1 MFLWPSVNFV
11 ISFSV
16 LHLSPNIIPFLF
28 IYSKSPSFVQSV
40 PLTTLRIDPSA
51 LSLSARKICELS
63 SYPSSPDG
71 QDGMFLRADRVLN

>member
-51 LSLSARKICELS
+51 LSLSARKTCEL
-63 SYPSSPDG
+63 SSPDG
-71 QDGMFLRADRVLN
+71 QDGMLLRADRVLN